1 VNSKVMME
9 SESENGSQMG
19 NLIRSDLIV
28 LSAAQMP
35 PSKIDMP
42 LPLKDI
48 YQHLLNIEHITMI
61 PSYPIKSTFTR

>member
-1 VNSKVMME
+1 MNSKVMME

-35 PSKIDMP
+35 PSKIDIP

-48 YQHLLNIEHITMI
+48 Y
-61 PSYPIKSTFTR
+61 